1 MRNVDIE
8 DFGGFERYGR
18 GKPFDKLRRKPSVGS
33 KVAQSYSPQT
43 IEERY
48 PESSAESERLD
59 SPDVVH
65 VGDVLFIADK
75 VWRIDNPKSEDH
87 PGVCGFAPV
96 ELGVPFLQGT
106 DERNLKRWYRANYL
120 CIPPIQGNGLKK
132 PTAFNMEPKWLRLNT
147 VKNYYPQRLAG
158 RLDNVYKARVIQV
171 VEPWVKAQM
180 SADTAK

>member
-106 DERNLKRWYRANYL
+106 DERNLKRWYRARYHL
-120 CIPPIQGNGLKK
+120 FRFLSSVPWRNGTPSSTGAK
-132 PTAFNMEPKWLRLNT
+132 PQTPGWSSLFGLSIRQTL
-147 VKNYYPQRLAG
+147 
-158 RLDNVYKARVIQV
+158 
-171 VEPWVKAQM
+171 
-180 SADTAK
+180 SAMKRTSPT